1 MTLAVNHVHLKTRD
15 PKRTMQFYIDNFGAT
30 FVAEIGTRGY
40 RVNLHGLTLNIT
52 TIVDGQT
59 REQHHGIEHIALDT
73 DDYPGT
79 LAGRQ
84 RPSRLLSR
92 GARRRPDRSHREG
105 LAAGRSGQGLTRKAE
120 FTLVAPRPCR
130 VPPPGR

>member
-1 MTLAVNHVHLKTRD
+1 MTLAVNHLHLKTRD

-59 REQHHGIEHIALDT
+59 RSTPTTTRA
-73 DDYPGT
+73 
-79 LAGRQ
+79 R
-84 RPSRLLSR
+84 SRVS
-92 GARRRPDRSHREG
+92 ARTE
-105 LAAGRSGQGLTRKAE
+105 
-120 FTLVAPRPCR
+120 
-130 VPPPGR
+130 